1 MVGLKILIQF
11 FESNYPQFLSQRVPF
26 SFTSF
31 FIFFIHII
39 CKRSHQGSPGVTKRG
54 SLGFPWVPL
63 GSLGFPWVALG
74 FLGFPWGGLS
84 LCWLSLSWLS
94 LCWLSLCWLSLC
106 WLSRNLGEPWEIGD
120 DCG

>member
-74 FLGFPWGGLS
+74 YLGFPWVPLGS
-84 LCWLSLSWLS
+84 LGFPWVPLGSLGCPWVPLGS
-94 LCWLSLCWLSLC
+94 LGFPWVPLGSL
-106 WLSRNLGEPWEIGD
+106 GFPWV
-120 DCG
+120 